1 LKDCHAAAS
10 GRAGRT
16 PLLVGQGGQAK
27 RFAGRHNPD
36 CSQRSHVR
44 TQGYRIALGK
54 SARNILILAFAIAV
68 AIVLAWWA
76 WEVLLL
82 AYASILFAV
91 ILRGISTW
99 IFKHTRL
106 TSKGAYVAVVLG
118 ILILCAAI
126 IWLIAPR
133 TINEI
138 AQITKAI
145 PESIALAKQNLS
157 RQPWG
162 RQLISAGTKM
172 FSRLDIG
179 MQAAHWGRNFF
190 ELISGFVVIVV
201 VGFFLA
207 LEPSLYRNGV
217 LRLFPENDRDTAKR
231 LLDEIAYV
239 LHWWL
244 LGQLVPMV
252 FLGIATMVGL
262 WILNIPLAFTL
273 GLFTGVMIFVPYL
286 GAIISEIPAVL
297 VALLQGPGKLIEV
310 IILYL
315 GVHCL
320 EAYVLTPMM
329 QRRAIRLPPALT
341 IMSQVFMFSITGI
354 LGVAVATPLAA
365 TAIVMVKELYLHE
378 DPKRSL
384 KVG

>member
-1 LKDCHAAAS
+1 
-10 GRAGRT
+10 
-16 PLLVGQGGQAK
+16 
-27 RFAGRHNPD
+27 
-36 CSQRSHVR
+36 
-44 TQGYRIALGK
+44 LGK
-54 SARNILILAFAIAV
+54 PARNILILAFSLAV
-68 AIVLAWWA
+68 VIILCWRA
-76 WEVLLL
+76 WEVLLV

-106 TSKGAYVAVVLG
+106 TSKGSYVAVVLG
-118 ILILCAAI
+118 ILILCAVI

-133 TINEI
+133 TISEI
-138 AQITKAI
+138 AQIAEAI
-145 PESIALAKQNLS
+145 PQSIALAKQNLS

-162 RQLISAGTKM
+162 RQLISAGTSI
-172 FSRLDIG
+172 FNRADIG
-179 MQAAHWGRNFF
+179 VQAAHWGHDFF

-207 LEPSLYRNGV
+207 LEPGLYRNGV
-217 LRLFPENDRDTAKR
+217 VRLFPASNRDKAKR
-231 LLDEIAYV
+231 LLDEITYV
-239 LHWWL
+239 LQWWL
-244 LGQLVPMV
+244 IGQLVPMV
-252 FLGIATMVGL
+252 FLGIATMIGL
-262 WILNIPLAFTL
+262 WILHIPLAFTL
-273 GLFTGVMIFVPYL
+273 GLFTGVMIFIPYL

-329 QRRAIRLPPALT
+329 QRRAVRLPPAVT

-378 DPKRSL
+378 DPKR
-384 KVG
+384 